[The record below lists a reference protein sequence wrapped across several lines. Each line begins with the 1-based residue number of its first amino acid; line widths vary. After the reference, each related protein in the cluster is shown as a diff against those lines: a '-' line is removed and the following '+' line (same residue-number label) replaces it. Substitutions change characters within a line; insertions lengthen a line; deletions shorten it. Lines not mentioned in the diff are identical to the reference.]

1 MAGSAVRERYV
12 STAPLCE
19 QWHVPAFFSFRFQE
33 VHILDVSNSL
43 LNAEQRW
50 NLFLGA
56 NMFLL
61 GSFRSAESENN
72 IVVPINF
79 CFAGSSGPSLL
90 RNKRL

>member
-12 STAPLCE
+12 STAFQCG
-19 QWHVPAFFSFRFQE
+19 QWHVPVFFSFRFQE
-33 VHILDVSNSL
+33 VHILDVSNPL

-61 GSFRSAESENN
+61 GFFWAAESENN
-72 IVVPINF
+72 FVVPINF
-79 CFAGSSGPSLL
+79 CFAGSSGHSLL